1 MVCLPQSWDWLKN
14 MRGGDDEIPREVW
27 KIIKAK
33 IRKIG
38 VAKIKRRRK
47 KIKREVLYPKLWNM
61 FKICLTSI

>member
-1 MVCLPQSWDWLKN
+1 

-47 KIKREVLYPKLWNM
+47 KIKREVLYPKL
-61 FKICLTSI
+61 